1 MAETRNVGEGLTA
14 NDGKGFLDNEGMVDS
29 LIVDCNNAVKSIT
42 NGQYIAFCD
51 QMVQMV
57 RKLANL
63 KKGIVNDLK
72 SRDEQIKE
80 LHELISI
87 KDRTIDAL
95 RKKDGEANGKD

>member
-1 MAETRNVGEGLTA
+1 MAEPRNVGDGLTV
-14 NDGKGFLDNEGMVDS
+14 NDGKGFFDNEGLVDS
-29 LIVDCNNAVKSIT
+29 LIVDCNNAVKELS

-63 KKGIVNDLK
+63 KKGIVNDMK
-72 SRDEQIKE
+72 SKDEQIKD
-80 LHELISI
+80 LNELINI

-95 RKKDGEANGKD
+95 RKKDGETNGKD

>member
-1 MAETRNVGEGLTA
+1 MAEPRNVGDGLTV
-14 NDGKGFLDNEGMVDS
+14 NDGKGFLDNEGLVDS
-29 LIVDCNNAVKSIT
+29 LIVDCNNAVKELT

-63 KKGIVNDLK
+63 KKGIVNDMK
-72 SRDEQIKE
+72 SKDEQIKD
-80 LHELISI
+80 LNELINI

-95 RKKDGEANGKD
+95 RKKDGEANGKG

>member
-1 MAETRNVGEGLTA
+1 MAEPRNVGDGLTA
-14 NDGKGFLDNEGMVDS
+14 NDGKGFLDNEGLVDS
-29 LIVDCNNAVKSIT
+29 LIVDCNNAVKELT

-63 KKGIVNDLK
+63 KKGIVNDMK
-72 SRDEQIKE
+72 SKDEQIKD
-80 LHELISI
+80 LNELINI

-95 RKKDGEANGKD
+95 RKKDGETNGKD